1 MSEALYGLWEYL
13 VLLTDKSGGGGHQ
26 ETHHIQAGMGSCWW
40 LTVVALH
47 WKGKATERK
56 MYD

>member
-1 MSEALYGLWEYL
+1 MSETLYGLWESL
-13 VLLTDKSGGGGHQ
+13 VPLTDKSGGGGHQ
-26 ETHHIQAGMGSCWW
+26 KRHHIQAGMGSHWW
-40 LTVVALH
+40 LTVVPLP